1 MVDFCLGVKQNF
13 IAVQPYSKTKI
24 TFFKIR
30 MEIGIKQSNL
40 INYFFFNLRKGD
52 VVVFS
57 GSGRDCIKRIT
68 AASGKNKF
76 LAAGDNSSHSR
87 SYTIARSQ
95 VKGKLL
101 IKY

>member
-1 MVDFCLGVKQNF
+1 MIRRYVVKGH
-13 IAVQPYSKTKI
+13 S
-24 TFFKIR
+24 
-30 MEIGIKQSNL
+30 MEPSFYEGDRLLVSS
-40 INYFFFNLRKGD
+40 FFFNLRKGD

-101 IKY
+101 IND